1 MLRFEIRF
9 LMIAC
14 AVLILLGWGGCGN
27 DNKADSTDKTNGAP
41 VDSLVIVL
49 QGETGQSVFEITQR
63 EHAVDFISS
72 IDGNF
77 VQAIDSIEINSK
89 YGWLYSVNDSM
100 GQVAS
105 DKYITNNGDTIK
117 WHYRKF

>member
-1 MLRFEIRF
+1 MLRLEIRY
-9 LMIAC
+9 L
-14 AVLILLGWGGCGN
+14 LIVGAILFLLGCVGCGN
-27 DNKADSTDKTNGAP
+27 ENKTDSADKTNAAP

-49 QGETGQSVFEITQR
+49 KGQTGQSVFEITQR
-63 EHAVDFISS
+63 EHAVNYISS

-77 VQAIDSIEINSK
+77 VEAIDSIDINSK
-89 YGWLYSVNDSM
+89 YGWMYSVNDTM

-105 DKYITNNGDTIK
+105 DKYITNDGDIIK